1 MSDASKD
8 GAALHPE
15 KSNDGEDVKEA
26 RAGEGGGGNSEEAV
40 SSHGEEEL
48 EEDEEGRLDDD
59 VGQVTKPGTNKP
71 QKTDGGRR
79 IGGKNACG
87 GGGGERRRRG
97 PGLSDK
103 AETSFFEE

>member
-8 GAALHPE
+8 DAALHPE
-15 KSNDGEDVKEA
+15 KSKDGEAVKEA

-48 EEDEEGRLDDD
+48 EENKEEEGRLDDD

-79 IGGKNACG
+79 IGGESACG
-87 GGGGERRRRG
+87 GGGEGIQE
-97 PGLSDK
+97 
-103 AETSFFEE
+103 